1 VVLLAPVLIILALI
15 FIEHPRSAV
24 AAKSRPPSGPN
35 GTLEIGFLG
44 SITTPSPSTLLFQ
57 RVLLNVVAVR
67 LNPSS
72 DPNIGDID
80 PGWVAVSVPPGLGR
94 INAFGAITTN
104 VSFGGNFGANGTSF
118 SIGMG
123 RSELQLD
130 LNVLQQNVELF
141 NGAQIPAQTYNQ
153 IELVVDQD
161 NPGNLVPVCGSGSP
175 RGEGCITY
183 TGALLSPGRN
193 PRTVS
198 KINLARNGFA
208 PLMLNVAVNIP
219 AGAPISSTDTVVI
232 DPTISVIPNSISGIS
247 PVLAGVSGTVFPNPA
262 TTGEAVTAEIHGT
275 NQIVATVNTQLNGN
289 YVFALP
295 SALPNGTTYDFYA
308 SGKDRSFAVNSSQ
321 PALVRGTFTNINFT
335 EAAAK
340 PGSLAG
346 RVKDTCNGTPIQ
358 AAILQLLEADPA
370 FGGADCT
377 TDPPTHCVVV
387 ASASTDEVGHYPL
400 PGRIAQPAP
409 FKTIPLTGSY
419 TLKVSAAGYNPVTQ
433 AVTVSGKA
441 LTCPGLPNNLCDFN
455 LERGEVDGTVTLNST
470 NSGPPLDLMVVAEDS
485 GKNKIEGV
493 AMATV
498 PHLNTT
504 GSFKMFVPDNVSPL
518 DFFAATEDLFGI
530 DPQKDTGHTI
540 AVQSGVLG
548 PAKCALSP
556 TAVALT
562 GFDCVGH
569 GSIAGT
575 APVSDQNT
583 SIILSKAGV
592 ELMQSLVGPP
602 GSNEAGQFAF
612 CAPADPLGYKLQRFQ
627 DASPGSTA
635 TVTPAVPTS
644 VPTPCSGI
652 CDGTSST
659 CLLCT
664 GTTGINLP

>member
-1 VVLLAPVLIILALI
+1 VVLLAPVLIVLALI
-15 FIEHPRSAV
+15 LVERPQSAV
-24 AAKSRPPSGPN
+24 AAKSRPPAGPT

-67 LNPSS
+67 LNPSP
-72 DPNIGDID
+72 DPNISDID

-104 VSFGGNFGANGTSF
+104 VTFGGNFGLNGTTF
-118 SIGMG
+118 AIGMG
-123 RSELQLD
+123 RSELQVD
-130 LNVLQQNVELF
+130 LNVLQQNVQLF

-153 IELVVDQD
+153 AELVVDQD

-183 TGALLSPGRN
+183 TASLLNPGIN
-193 PRTVS
+193 PRAVFHA
-198 KINLARNGFA
+198 NLARNGFA

-219 AGAPISSTDTVVI
+219 AGAPISSTAAVVI
-232 DPTISVIPNSISGIS
+232 DPTISVIPNSVSGIS
-247 PVLAGVSGTVFPNPA
+247 PVLAGVGGAVSNPA
-262 TTGEAVTAEIHGT
+262 TTGETVTAEIHGT

-321 PALVRGTFTNINFT
+321 PALTRGAFTNINFT
-335 EAAAK
+335 ETTTKAA
-340 PGSLAG
+340 SLAG
-346 RVKDTCNGTPIQ
+346 QVKDTCTGTPIQ
-358 AAILQLLEADPA
+358 AATLQLLEPDPA
-370 FGGADCT
+370 FGSADCT

-387 ASASTDEVGHYPL
+387 ASASTDEVGHYPI
-400 PGRIAQPAP
+400 PGRNAQPAP

-441 LTCPGLPNNLCDFN
+441 LTCTGLPNNACDFS
-455 LERGEVDGTVTLNST
+455 LERGEIDGTVTLKST
-470 NSGPPLDLMVVAEDS
+470 NTGPPLDLMVMAEDS
-485 GKNKIEGV
+485 GTNKIEGI
-493 AMATV
+493 AMTTV
-498 PHLNTT
+498 PTGSTT
-504 GSFKMFVPDNVSPL
+504 GPFKMIVPDNVSPL
-518 DFFAATEDLFGI
+518 DFFAEAEDLFGA

-548 PAKCALSP
+548 PAKCALSA

-627 DASPGSTA
+627 GASPGSSA
-635 TVTPAVPTS
+635 MVTPAAPTAIPS
-644 VPTPCSGI
+644 PCSGI
-652 CDGTSST
+652 CNSGAT
-659 CLLCT
+659 CSLCT
-664 GTTGINLP
+664 GTSGVTLP

>member
-1 VVLLAPVLIILALI
+1 MVLLAPVLITLALI
-15 FIEHPRSAV
+15 FTEHPRCAA
-24 AAKSRPPSGPN
+24 AAKNPGPN

-67 LNPSS
+67 LNPSN
-72 DPNIGDID
+72 DPNVPDTD
-80 PGWVAVSVPPGLGR
+80 PGWIAVSVPPGLGR
-94 INAFGAITTN
+94 INALGAITTN
-104 VSFGGNFGANGTSF
+104 VNFGGFFGLNGTTF
-118 SIGMG
+118 AIGLG
-123 RSELQLD
+123 RSEVQLD

-153 IELVVDQD
+153 IQLVVDQD

-183 TGALLSPGRN
+183 KGSLLKPGVN
-193 PRTVS
+193 PRTTS
-198 KINLARNGFA
+198 RINLARNGFA

-219 AGAPISSTDTVVI
+219 AGAPTSSTNAVVI
-232 DPTISVIPNSISGIS
+232 DPTISVIPNSVSGIS
-247 PVLAGVSGTVFPNPA
+247 PVLAGVSGAVSNPA

-308 SGKDRSFAVNSSQ
+308 SGKDRSIAVNSSQ
-321 PALVRGTFTNINFT
+321 PALARGTFTNINFT
-335 EAAAK
+335 EANAK
-340 PGSLAG
+340 PASLAG

-358 AAILQLLEADPA
+358 AATLQLLEVDPA

-400 PGRIAQPAP
+400 PGRGKSQPAP
-409 FKTIPLTGSY
+409 FHTIPLTGSY

-441 LTCPGLPNNLCDFN
+441 LTCPGLPNNACDFN
-455 LERGEVDGTVTLNST
+455 LERGEIDGTVTLNST
-470 NSGPPLDLMVVAEDS
+470 NTGPPLDLMVMAEDS
-485 GKNKIEGV
+485 GKNRIEGV

-498 PHLNTT
+498 PTSSKT
-504 GSFKMFVPDNVSPL
+504 GPFKMFVPDNVSPL
-518 DFFAATEDLFGI
+518 DFFAAAEDLFGAN
-530 DPQKDTGHTI
+530 PQKDTGHTI
-540 AVQSGVLG
+540 AVESGVLG
-548 PAKCALSP
+548 PAKCAVSP

-569 GSIAGT
+569 GSIAGA
-575 APVSDQNT
+575 APGSDQNT
-583 SIILSKAGV
+583 TIILSKAGV
-592 ELMQSLVGPP
+592 ELMQSSVGPP

-612 CAPADPLGYKLQRFQ
+612 CVPPEPPPGYTLQRVNG
-627 DASPGSTA
+627 ASPGSSA
-635 TVTPAVPTS
+635 MVTPAVPTS
-644 VPTPCSGI
+644 IPTPCSGI
-652 CDGTSST
+652 CGGTSST

-664 GTTGINLP
+664 GTAGVNLP